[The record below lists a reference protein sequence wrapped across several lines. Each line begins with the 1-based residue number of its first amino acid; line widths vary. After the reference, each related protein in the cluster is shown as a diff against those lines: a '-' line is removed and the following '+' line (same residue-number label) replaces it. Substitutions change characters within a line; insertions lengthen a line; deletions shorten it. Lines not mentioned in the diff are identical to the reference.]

1 MSKEDIA
8 KLAQMGEQIR
18 GLRDD
23 VGEIK
28 ENMRRDNSE
37 IKQSISNFTTVVEKQ
52 TELYV
57 NSIREIS
64 ERHYTKEE
72 IGLMVQARDNQ
83 EKTQDREINELVKAK
98 NKHEDRLS
106 KLEKKWAWLTGVGAL
121 AVILLGAAE
130 AALRLMKG

>member
-1 MSKEDIA
+1 MTKQDIA
-8 KLAQMGEQIR
+8 QIARMGEQIQ

-23 VGEIK
+23 VVEIK

-37 IKQSISNFTTVVEKQ
+37 IKKSISDFTVVVEKQ

-83 EKTQDREINELVKAK
+83 EKAQDREIDELVKAK
-98 NKHEDRLS
+98 NKHEERLS

-121 AVILLGAAE
+121 AVLILGAVE
-130 AALRLMKG
+130 AAIRFWKG